1 MLHEPKLLLLPAELL
16 PKGLSKDT
24 WQFRPHRMASESRAD
39 GGTPKVPS
47 LVLAWVCPAA
57 AAAAAAAAAWGC
69 KRGLRPTIQS
79 DRELLTSSAGVNA
92 SSSGSQQQR

>member
-16 PKGLSKDT
+16 PKGLSKGN

-57 AAAAAAAAAWGC
+57 AAAAAAWGC

-79 DRELLTSSAGVNA
+79 DSELLTSSAGVNA